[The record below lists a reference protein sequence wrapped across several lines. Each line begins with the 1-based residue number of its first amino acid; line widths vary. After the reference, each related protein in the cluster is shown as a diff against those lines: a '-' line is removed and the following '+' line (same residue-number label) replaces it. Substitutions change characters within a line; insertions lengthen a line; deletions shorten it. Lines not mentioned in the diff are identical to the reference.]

1 MKISKR
7 TKKHSLASSILFG
20 LIINI
25 AMLFVSVL
33 ILALISSSNDNPLG
47 TIKLGSIIAFYI
59 CAALSSII
67 ISAIRKDG
75 NVIISLVSSFIMS
88 VILLCTALLL
98 SNGGFSLISIFN
110 YLIYCLIAFV
120 MAKLCRTFKKR
131 RKI

>member
-7 TKKHSLASSILFG
+7 TKKHSPTASILLG

-33 ILALISSSNDNPLG
+33 ILALISSSKDNPLG
-47 TIKLGSIIAFYI
+47 VIKLGSIIAFYI

-75 NVIISLVSSFIMS
+75 NVIICLVSSFIMS
-88 VILLCTALLL
+88 IILLCTALFIC
-98 SNGGFSLISIFN
+98 GGSFSLISAFN

-120 MAKLCRTFKKR
+120 IAKLCRTLKKR